1 MVVNGV
7 KSFPKWLFD
16 VLVTIAPELS
26 RILATYVFL
35 MCAIPIQRSCVG
47 LIAMM
52 TITIIPRTT
61 IVIVVV
67 LVVVLVVVVVV
78 MVVMAIVTARAI
90 LIIAIIIVMMIIM
103 IITIIVMITI
113 LLAIQTYHF

>member
-61 IVIVVV
+61 IV
-67 LVVVLVVVVVV
+67 VVVVVEV
-78 MVVMAIVTARAI
+78 AAAAVVVVMAIVTARAI
-90 LIIAIIIVMMIIM
+90 LIIAIVIVMMTII

>member
-78 MVVMAIVTARAI
+78 VVMAIVTARAI

>member
-1 MVVNGV
+1 MVINMVVNGV

-61 IVIVVV
+61 IVVVV
-67 LVVVLVVVVVV
+67 EVAAAAAV
-78 MVVMAIVTARAI
+78 VVMAIVTARAI
-90 LIIAIIIVMMIIM
+90 LIIAIVIVMMTII

>member
-52 TITIIPRTT
+52 RITIIPRTT

-78 MVVMAIVTARAI
+78 VVMAIVTARAI